1 MKVIII
7 RIVMIATC
15 RACLYSDDR
24 TILTNEHKELFNL
37 HTNHLISS
45 DADQNTYVKIKF
57 NNDVRAI

>member
-1 MKVIII
+1 
-7 RIVMIATC
+7 MIATC

-24 TILTNEHKELFNL
+24 TILTNEHEELFNL

-57 NNDVRAI
+57 NNDVTAI